1 MFYNRIPKALPILLG
16 LPDDPKPKFIWMKL
30 GEEQQSMIQGRLT
43 KRTFTSNPQQ
53 NIKQTKGNISYRT
66 SVINNDQLQ
75 RNQSPNNSSNMI
87 YYEEFNIEVKENICK
102 QNYIPIKN
110 VSELQESLKNLKYK
124 YDANHPRD
132 YEIFGGFEGCN
143 VQEIYYCKNDTVKIV
158 LKSDTNSHGFCK
170 WFSLGLKIYAFKE
183 MSIKVNIINLRAI
196 EKNREVHILRLSD
209 NHEYFVPSHYSFTN
223 IKRKDH
229 YFAQCSFE
237 VKSSYESYII
247 SFQKPFSYNQLKENG
262 QYGQLGLS
270 RLQYPIYYWVQ
281 KFNGPL
287 ILIVARIR
295 PVDSNTSY
303 LAEELIKQL
312 KQTQLNVI
320 VVPML
325 NPDGVVLGNSRCNL
339 SGKDLISNYQFTNPS
354 LCPEIKSVLGIEN
367 VQIAIE
373 LRMHEKPHVV
383 SSMKF
388 NCGLPQRRRNL
399 EIHDIST
406 KYQKYVKIFISQN
419 QVNYQEQASLIIKA
433 LQQIQQQNP
442 DNISYKSETDHED
455 DILDNFYYNSQSKDQ
470 QNTIQLQ
477 QSYQQNLNPQTQLQE
492 LLQTINP
499 SIKEQESVN
508 QLRNLEWKDLT
519 HRSELS
525 NGKIKTQITPSKD
538 IQHSFFEKQ
547 LIKRQSNYHQHSES
561 HSQSHQDKIILKSP
575 FLPSREQIFEKYSNL
590 SRSPSNKRK
599 TLSQA
604 KLQTLTQYQ
613 VFKYNRQKQ

>member
-1 MFYNRIPKALPILLG
+1 MFYNRIPKPLPILFG

-30 GEEQQSMIQGRLT
+30 GEEQQTMIQGRLT

-53 NIKQTKGNISYRT
+53 HFKSSKGNISYRT
-66 SVINNDQLQ
+66 SIVNSDQLQ
-75 RNQSPNNSSNMI
+75 GTQSVNNSTNII
-87 YYEEFNIEVKENICK
+87 YYEDFNIDVKESICK

-110 VSELQESLKNLKYK
+110 VSELQESLKNLKYR

-143 VQEIYYCKNDTVKIV
+143 VQEIYYCKHDTVKIV

-183 MSIKVNIINLRAI
+183 LCIKVNIINLRAL
-196 EKNREVHILRLSD
+196 EKNRDVHVQRLSD
-209 NHEYFVPSHYSFTN
+209 NHEFFVPSHYSLTN
-223 IKRKDH
+223 IKRKDG

-237 VKSSYESYII
+237 IKSSYESYII
-247 SFQKPFSYNQLKENG
+247 SFQKPYSFHQLTENS

-270 RLQYPIYYWVQ
+270 KLLYPIYYWVHKQ
-281 KFNGPL
+281 NGPL

-295 PVDSNTSY
+295 PIDANTSY

-339 SGKDLISNYQFTNPS
+339 SGKDLSSNYQFTNPN
-354 LCPEIKSVLGIEN
+354 LCPEIKSLLGIEN

-383 SSMKF
+383 SSFKF
-388 NCGLPQRRRNL
+388 NCGLPQRKRNL
-399 EIHDIST
+399 EIHDISS

-419 QVNYQEQASLIIKA
+419 QVNYQELASFIIKA
-433 LQQIQQQNP
+433 LQSIQQQNT

-455 DILDNFYYNSQSKDQ
+455 DILDNFFY
-470 QNTIQLQ
+470 
-477 QSYQQNLNPQTQLQE
+477 NPQTKEQTTRLQQPSYQINPQIQLQE

-508 QLRNLEWKDLT
+508 QLRNLEWKELT

-525 NGKIKTQITPSKD
+525 HGKIKTQITPSKE
-538 IQHSFFEKQ
+538 IQNSFFDKQ
-547 LIKRQSNYHQHSES
+547 LIKRKSNYHQHSES
-561 HSQSHQDKIILKSP
+561 HSQSQSDKIVLKSP

-613 VFKYNRQKQ
+613 VFKYTRQR

>member
-1 MFYNRIPKALPILLG
+1 MFYNRIPKPLPILLG

-30 GEEQQSMIQGRLT
+30 GEEQQTMIQGRLS

-53 NIKQTKGNISYRT
+53 HFKSSKGNISYRT
-66 SVINNDQLQ
+66 SIVNSDQLQ
-75 RNQSPNNSSNMI
+75 GVQSVNNSTNLI
-87 YYEEFNIEVKENICK
+87 YYEDFNIDVKESICK

-110 VSELQESLKNLKYK
+110 VSELQESLKNLKYR

-143 VQEIYYCKNDTVKIV
+143 VQEIYYCKHDTVKIV

-183 MSIKVNIINLRAI
+183 MNIKVNIINLRAQ
-196 EKNREVHILRLSD
+196 EKNRDVYVQRLSD
-209 NHEYFVPSHYSFTN
+209 NHEFFVPSHYSLTN
-223 IKRKDH
+223 IKRKDGH
-229 YFAQCSFE
+229 FAQCSFE
-237 VKSSYESYII
+237 IKSSYESYII
-247 SFQKPFSYNQLKENG
+247 SFQKPFTFNQLKENG

-270 RLQYPIYYWVQ
+270 KLQYPIYYWVQ
-281 KFNGPL
+281 KQNGPL
-287 ILIVARIR
+287 TLIVARIR
-295 PVDSNTSY
+295 PIDANTSY

-312 KQTQLNVI
+312 KQTKLNMI

-339 SGKDLISNYQFTNPS
+339 SGKDLSSNYQFTNPT
-354 LCPEIKSVLGIEN
+354 LCPEIKSLLGIEN

-383 SSMKF
+383 SSIKF
-388 NCGLPQRRRNL
+388 NCGLPQRKRNL
-399 EIHDIST
+399 EIHDISS
-406 KYQKYVKIFISQN
+406 KYQKYVKIFISQD
-419 QVNYQEQASLIIKA
+419 QVNYEEQAQLIIKA
-433 LQQIQQQNP
+433 LQSIHQQNAE
-442 DNISYKSETDHED
+442 NISYKSETDHED
-455 DILDNFYYNSQSKDQ
+455 DILDTFFYNPQTKEPTARQSQP
-470 QNTIQLQ
+470 LYQ
-477 QSYQQNLNPQTQLQE
+477 QSLNPQTQLQE

-508 QLRNLEWKDLT
+508 QLRNLEWKELT

-525 NGKIKTQITPSKD
+525 NGKIKTQITPSKE
-538 IQHSFFEKQ
+538 IHNSFFDKQ
-547 LIKRQSNYHQHSES
+547 LIKRKSNYHQHSES
-561 HSQSHQDKIILKSP
+561 HSQSQQDKIVLKSP

-590 SRSPSNKRK
+590 SRSPNNKRK

-613 VFKYNRQKQ
+613 VFKYNRQR